1 MTLDTTPSDKQ
12 GQAAERA
19 VLVATHPNPSLI
31 VTADHR
37 IKVEEAPV
45 YAPGPGE
52 VLLHVKAT
60 GICG

>member
-1 MTLDTTPSDKQ
+1 M
-12 GQAAERA
+12 
-19 VLVATHPNPSLI
+19 VLKTSHNNPSL
-31 VTADHR
+31 VATADHR

-45 YAPGPGE
+45 EEPGPGD